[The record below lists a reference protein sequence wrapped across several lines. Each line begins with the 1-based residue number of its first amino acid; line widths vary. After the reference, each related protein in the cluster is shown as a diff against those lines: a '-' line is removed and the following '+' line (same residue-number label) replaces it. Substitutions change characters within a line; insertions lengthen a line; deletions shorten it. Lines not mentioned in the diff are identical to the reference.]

1 MESSLVKR
9 AVTEA
14 IGTAF
19 LLAAVVG
26 SGIMG
31 ERLSG
36 GNQAVALLVN
46 TLATG
51 AALIAV
57 IYSFA
62 PVSGAHF
69 NPVVTLALAS
79 RYTFGWREA
88 PVYILAQC
96 AGAVLGTMAVHGM
109 FGHPVLFLSHQV
121 RGGAPQLLS
130 EAIATFG
137 LLLLIWSSNRHRPE
151 TVTCVVGAYIISAY
165 WFTSSTSFANPAVTI
180 ARMMSDTATG
190 IRPADVPGF
199 IGAQIVGAGAATLF
213 SRWLLP
219 HRSKREKESDA
230 E

>member
-1 MESSLVKR
+1 MDLKR
-9 AVTEA
+9 RMAAEA

-36 GNQAVALLVN
+36 GNEAVALLVN

-51 AALIAV
+51 TALVALI
-57 IYSFA
+57 YCFA
-62 PVSGAHF
+62 PISGAHF

-79 RYTFGWREA
+79 RFRFGWREV
-88 PVYILAQC
+88 PYYLVAQM
-96 AGAVLGTMAVHGM
+96 AGAVVGIIAAHGM
-109 FGHPVLFLSHQV
+109 FVQPAIFWSHHA
-121 RGGAPQLLS
+121 RTGPHQLLS

-137 LLLLIWSSNRHRPE
+137 LLMVIWSSSRYRME
-151 TVTCVVGAYIISAY
+151 AVTFAVGAYIAAAY

-180 ARMMSDTATG
+180 ARMMSDTFTG

-199 IGAQIVGAGAATLF
+199 ILAQFVGAGAATLLA
-213 SRWLLP
+213 RWLIP
-219 HRSKREKESDA
+219 HKEKE
-230 E
+230 